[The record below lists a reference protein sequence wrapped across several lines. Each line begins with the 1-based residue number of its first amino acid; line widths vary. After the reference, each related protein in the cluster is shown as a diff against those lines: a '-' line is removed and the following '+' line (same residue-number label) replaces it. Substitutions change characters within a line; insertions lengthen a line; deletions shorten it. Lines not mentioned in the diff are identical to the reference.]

1 MSFLKGDSMDCNH
14 DLKMLVGTAD
24 GIICTGCGKVMTVEE
39 IYGEKPKAEPKKG
52 AKRGKKLDAD
62 KSE

>member
-1 MSFLKGDSMDCNH
+1 MDCNH